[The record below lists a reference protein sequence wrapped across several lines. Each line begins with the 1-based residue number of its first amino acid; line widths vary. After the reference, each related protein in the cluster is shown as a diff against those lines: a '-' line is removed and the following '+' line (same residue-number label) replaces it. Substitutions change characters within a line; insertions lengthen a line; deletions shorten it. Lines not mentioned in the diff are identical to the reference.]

1 MNNIIK
7 ITKVKEEFGWMS
19 CMSPHPVEF
28 KGIKFR
34 TAEAMFQYMRFEG
47 HPEVQKEIFEQ
58 RSPMGAK
65 MKARKNREL
74 LKRGE
79 KWDEHSSDLSLMKQ
93 CLLLKLDQ
101 HPDLKDELIK
111 TGNAKI
117 VEDCTTHDRES
128 ARYWGMVK
136 KDGKWI
142 GENHLGK
149 IWMDIRT
156 DLQNPKP

>member
-1 MNNIIK
+1 MNNIIT
-7 ITKVKEEFGWMS
+7 ITKVKEENGWMS
-19 CMSPHPVEF
+19 CMSAHPVELN
-28 KGIKFR
+28 GIKFR

-58 RSPMGAK
+58 KSPMSAK
-65 MKARKNREL
+65 MKARKNRTL
-74 LKRGE
+74 LNRGE

-93 CLLLKLDQ
+93 CLMLKLDQ
-101 HPDLKDELIK
+101 HPELKDELIK
-111 TGNAKI
+111 TGDAII

-156 DLQNPKP
+156 DLQNQKP